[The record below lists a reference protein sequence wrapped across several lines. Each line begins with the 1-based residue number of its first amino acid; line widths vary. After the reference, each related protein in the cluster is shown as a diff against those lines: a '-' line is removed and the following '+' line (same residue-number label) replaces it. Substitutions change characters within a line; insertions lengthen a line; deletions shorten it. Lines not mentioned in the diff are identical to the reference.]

1 MIREDEDDRK
11 AKKGAKKTFSKADLP
26 GVMLA
31 EIQKGRKDISH
42 SRVNL
47 KSNAGER
54 RQQCN
59 IVYALN
65 KDKHNQHL

>member
-26 GVMLA
+26 GVMLG

-42 SRVNL
+42 S
-47 KSNAGER
+47 
-54 RQQCN
+54 
-59 IVYALN
+59 
-65 KDKHNQHL
+65 